1 MICDRC
7 GAKVTKKAARLH
19 PDICPKRPRRRRRPP
34 GRYAGSPAPRRNW
47 AQLDLFDDFLRRGQA
62 AQAAV
67 DAIIG
72 KNRRCG

>member
-7 GAKVTKKAARLH
+7 GVKLTKKAARVH

-34 GRYAGSPAPRRNW
+34 GRFVGSPAPVRSFV
-47 AQLDLFDDFLRRGQA
+47 QLDLFEDFLRRGQA

-72 KNRRCG
+72 KKRRHG